1 MSGAW
6 HRTGPPGTRLGPGP
20 GQVSS
25 YPGDVEVSPE
35 QAFLAG
41 LESRLADG
49 EPVAIEVSLVLI
61 AGQAIELEPDELRA
75 ARRRAVQ
82 LLATAGDP
90 RREPDPNGR
99 AVTALA
105 ADLDFLEHRAALA
118 EGLDSL
124 SATVAGLSE
133 VSARLERLA
142 EDKELAWRW
151 FACTLLA
158 EELLGD

>member
-1 MSGAW
+1 
-6 HRTGPPGTRLGPGP
+6 
-20 GQVSS
+20 
-25 YPGDVEVSPE
+25 VEVSPE
-35 QAFLAG
+35 RAFLAG
-41 LESRLADG
+41 LESRLARG
-49 EPVAIEVSLVLI
+49 EPVAVEVSLALL
-61 AGQAIELEPDELRA
+61 AGQEIELDPDELRA

-105 ADLDFLEHRAALA
+105 ADLDAPEHRAALA

-124 SATVAGLSE
+124 GATVIGLQE
-133 VSARLERLA
+133 VTARLERLA
-142 EDKELAWRW
+142 GDKELAWRW

-158 EELLGD
+158 EELVED